1 MAFAN
6 GKAVENK
13 ERSTKRTVMSLAQW
27 ALGLGALAWA
37 LSDVN
42 LVLLARSVAGWSLVS
57 MLPVFAFAFVD
68 YVCMGFRLWALMPK
82 GTSWALC
89 MKANLLCVGMNC
101 ILPAKAGDALKI
113 LYLARNA
120 NLGFATTSSIA
131 IWERL
136 CDVIFLSC
144 LLLFAL
150 TNLDS
155 GKLGMSVTMPLLI
168 LGAGVMGFFALRHWS
183 GFFHALYARFL
194 PARLAS
200 PLSSLHASLVDRVS
214 VLWVARGLA
223 WSCGTWGTY
232 FLSFVFALRMGG
244 INIPLPAMMTVFAIS
259 CLGTAIPSLPGGIG
273 LFEGVMVLALS
284 WFDVDATRGLGVALF
299 FHAVHFL
306 PLALIAIVLNGKA
319 RYWAPNGKGVAKGSQ
334 DTAGGSAPAKGDLAK

>member
-1 MAFAN
+1 M
-6 GKAVENK
+6 V
-13 ERSTKRTVMSLAQW
+13 QW

-37 LSDVN
+37 LSDVDLRL
-42 LVLLARSVAGWSLVS
+42 LVHSMTGWSLVS

-82 GTSWALC
+82 GASFGLC
-89 MKANLLCVGMNC
+89 MKANLLCVGLNC

-113 LYLARNA
+113 LYIARNA
-120 NLGFATTSSIA
+120 NLGFASTSSIA

-150 TNLDS
+150 THLDS
-155 GKLGMSVTMPLLI
+155 GRIGMSVTMPLLI

-194 PARLAS
+194 PAKLAS
-200 PLSSLHASLVDRVS
+200 PLSHLHASLVDKVS
-214 VLWVARGLA
+214 VLWVGKGLV

-232 FLSFVFALRMGG
+232 FLSYVFALRMGG
-244 INIPLPAMMTVFAIS
+244 IDIPLPAMMTVFAVS

-284 WFDVDATRGLGVALF
+284 WFDVDASIGLGVALF

-306 PLALIAIVLNGKA
+306 PLALIAIVINGGA
-319 RYWAPNGKGVAKGSQ
+319 RYWGPREEQGTEPKDKASPDKGALEKEASEKDSPQ
-334 DTAGGSAPAKGDLAK
+334 